1 MFIKPNLIKLIV
13 IMSVATQI
21 VTAAET
27 SQPVTKPIKIAS
39 VKASDI
45 YLEKY
50 KAENAI
56 DGVISDKSRWLGK
69 SKNGKLWL
77 ELHLPKKKGIAGI
90 HVYSGYQDYDAVRDF
105 YIEFK
110 NGKGEWVKIPSASVS
125 NNTQTAL
132 GLEFDAT
139 VDVWTDTLRLVI
151 TGTPQK
157 IARIKEV
164 IVWPTSGL
172 RIPEVPSNKPKVHV
186 PKVYLNQSGF
196 NLNKPKRFTVP
207 DAANGTPFEVT
218 NKRTGKTEYNGTIS
232 NHLGDFSDFNPD
244 TRDEFVIKVGKYTSF
259 PFRIG
264 MWWLERVTYENA
276 VAFMIESRHYL
287 GDYHGKCRGSYGW
300 RDDHHFGW
308 ELTTL
313 VPQLL
318 SNPWAYERMPH
329 HITYSKKDG
338 FNGTLKPYDKN
349 TPDIVKLIHFGAD
362 VIITGKLKHA
372 FFKEQLAFFL
382 YAWPAL
388 KQWLPKQNYQLVSD
402 YTFKAWGGNDSSEK
416 YPYAQKNTQNL
427 FEVFT
432 KVGTTKGENPP
443 GHSVMPNLLM
453 YEVAKR
459 ENRKDA
465 EKFFQA
471 AYNQVDWMIGNL
483 DWNDPLTT
491 KGQRVSEH
499 ITMPG
504 LALMLKD
511 YPNRAP
517 KGLKQKIEEWKT
529 VAISRSDNM
538 WDFRKLSYKQWVP
551 TGKHIVMWNEPGNV
565 LGFAACALAAITAT
579 LDSPLNKRLTEI
591 AYAQLDNAFGRN
603 PTGRHFSHDAPKEIE
618 GCDLGWYSYHHSGIG
633 HLPKVRFVFD
643 GAPKNEHYP
652 YNPQAGNIG
661 WTEGWIQFNTAFNI
675 SLAYMAYADTKLIA
689 SRQGHKLK
697 IRLKAPLN
705 FDYNKVET
713 AMINMKT
720 AGRTTGVKLIEE
732 SKNSAY
738 FSTEINAPQ
747 GMTEVFYGYG
757 YLGHK
762 VKIPAIPKQ

>member
-1 MFIKPNLIKLIV
+1 MSIKSNFIKF
-13 IMSVATQI
+13 VAIISLTAQI
-21 VTAAET
+21 ATAAET
-27 SQPVTKPIKIAS
+27 SVTKPIKIAS
-39 VKASDI
+39 VKASDV
-45 YLEKY
+45 YKEKY

-56 DGVISDKSRWLGK
+56 DGKISDDSRWLGK
-69 SKNGKLWL
+69 EKNGELWL
-77 ELHLPKKKGIAGI
+77 ELHFPKKKGVAGI
-90 HVYSGYQDYDAVRDF
+90 HVYSGYKDYDAIRDF
-105 YIEFK
+105 YVEFK
-110 NGKGEWVKIPSASVS
+110 NGKGEWIKIPSASVTG
-125 NNTQTAL
+125 NNKTAL

-139 VDVWTDTLRLVI
+139 IDVWTDTLRLVI

-157 IARIKEV
+157 VARVKEI

-172 RIPEVPSNKPKVHV
+172 RIPEVPSDEPKAHI

-196 NLNKPKRFTVP
+196 NLNKPKRFTAP
-207 DAANGTPFEVT
+207 DVADGTPFEVV
-218 NKRTGKTEYNGTIS
+218 NKRTGKTEFNGTVS
-232 NHLGDFSDFNPD
+232 GHLGDLSEFNPD
-244 TRDEFVIKVGKYTSF
+244 SQDEFVVKVAKHTSF

-276 VAFMIESRHYL
+276 VAFMAESRHYL
-287 GDYHGKCRGSYGW
+287 GDYTGKCRGSYGW

-329 HITYSKKDG
+329 NVKYSKKEG
-338 FNGTLKPYDKN
+338 FNGTLKPYKDDV
-349 TPDIVKLIHFGAD
+349 PDIIKLIHFGAD
-362 VIITGKLKHA
+362 VIITGNLKHA

-388 KQWLPKQNYQLVSD
+388 KQWLPEQNYQVVRD
-402 YTFKAWGGNDSSEK
+402 YTFNSWGSDKATEK
-416 YPYAQKNTQNL
+416 YPYEQRNTYDL
-427 FEVFT
+427 FEIFT

-471 AYNQVDWMIGNL
+471 AYNQVDWMIRNL

-504 LALMLKD
+504 LALMLRD

-517 KGLKQKIEEWKT
+517 KGLRKKIEDWKK
-529 VAISRSDNM
+529 VAISRSGNM
-538 WDFRKLSYKQWVP
+538 WDFRKLSDKQWVP
-551 TGKHIVMWNEPGNV
+551 TGEHVVMWNEPGNV
-565 LGFAACALAAITAT
+565 LGFAACALSAITAT
-579 LDSPLNKRLTEI
+579 PDSPLNKRLTEVV
-591 AYAQLDNAFGRN
+591 YAQMDNAFGRN
-603 PTGRHFSHDAPKEIE
+603 PTGRHFSYDAPKEIE
-618 GCDLGWYSYHHSGIG
+618 GCDVGWYSYHHSGIG

-643 GAPKNEHYP
+643 GALKNEHYP
-652 YNPQAGNIG
+652 YHPEVGNVG

-675 SLAYMAYADTKLIA
+675 SLAYMAFADTELKA
-689 SRQGHKLK
+689 SRQGNKLK

-705 FDYNKVET
+705 FDYNKVEA

-720 AGRTTGVKLIEE
+720 TGKTARVKLIEE

-738 FSTEINAPQ
+738 FSAEIDAPE
-747 GMTEVFYGYG
+747 GIIEVSYGYG
-757 YLGHK
+757 YLGHR
-762 VKIPAIPKQ
+762 VEIPAIK